1 MTLKIGITG
10 GIGSGKTTVS
20 KVFALLGIP
29 VFEADVEAKK
39 LLDTAPEIKTG
50 LTQNFGESIYTA
62 NGTVDRKKLA
72 HIIFNDESAL
82 KKVNELVH
90 PAVKKSFENW
100 AEQQDAPYVIHEA
113 AILFESG
120 FYRMM
125 DFTLLI
131 SASEEQRIARVM
143 ERDGATEEEVRQRM
157 SKQLPDAEKQK
168 LASKVLM
175 NDNKS
180 LLIPQ
185 IIEIDKNLKEY
196 GKIW

>member
-29 VFEADVEAKK
+29 VFEADAEAKK
-39 LLDTAPEIKTG
+39 LLDTAPEIKIG
-50 LTQNFGESIYTA
+50 LIEHFGKSIYTA
-62 NGTVDRKKLA
+62 DGTVDRKKLA
-72 HIIFNDESAL
+72 HIIFNNESAL
-82 KKVNELVH
+82 KKANELVH
-90 PAVKKSFENW
+90 PAVKKTFENW

-113 AILFESG
+113 AILFENN
-120 FYRMM
+120 FYRIIN
-125 DFTLLI
+125 FTLLI

-143 ERDGATEEEVRQRM
+143 QRDGTNEEKVRQRM
-157 SKQLPDAEKQK
+157 SKQWLDTEKQK

>member
-20 KVFALLGIP
+20 KIFGLLGIP
-29 VFEADVEAKK
+29 IFEADAEAKK
-39 LLDTAPEIKTG
+39 LLDTSPEIKMD
-50 LTQNFGESIYTA
+50 LIRHFGKSIYTE
-62 NGTVDRKKLA
+62 GGKIERKKLA
-72 HIIFNDESAL
+72 HIIFNNEAAL
-82 KKVNELVH
+82 KIVNDLVH
-90 PAVKKSFENW
+90 PAVRTTFENW
-100 AEQQDAPYVIHEA
+100 TEQQESPYVIHEA

-120 FYRMM
+120 FYRIM

-131 SASEEQRIARVM
+131 SAPEEQRIARVM
-143 ERDGATEEEVRQRM
+143 QRDGTNKEQVKLRM
-157 SKQLPDAEKQK
+157 AKQWSDREKEK

-175 NDNKS
+175 NDNTS